1 MFILEAPY
9 PAIEV
14 ASFYPSP
21 QFSDGEGT
29 TAEVNPRIAR
39 DGTIRTYIKTNGGR
53 RRLTWEFHLTRP
65 KAIELREFYR
75 IYHASKI
82 LATDHNNRRWVGWIM
97 NNPVEIRADGA
108 GGPAIDTLRGERMSV
123 TIEFE
128 GFEQ

>member
-1 MFILEAPY
+1 MFVLEAPH

-14 ASFYPSP
+14 TSFFPSP
-21 QFSDGEGT
+21 EFSDGEGI
-29 TAEVNPRIAR
+29 TAQVIPRIAR
-39 DGTIRTYIKTNGGR
+39 DGTVRTYVKTTGGR

-75 IYHASKI
+75 VYYASKI
-82 LATDHNNRRWVGWIM
+82 RVTDHNGRQWVGHIM

-108 GGPAIDTLRGERMSV
+108 GGPDVDTLRGERMSA

-128 GFEQ
+128 GVEL